1 MMKQLDHLA
10 GLYNRYDTFFCDVW
24 GVLHNGIAVFPAALG
39 ALQQARAA
47 GKRVFLVTNSPR
59 PRAGVAGQLAAL
71 GLPASCYDGIVTSG
85 DVTRDLITQA
95 PRQIFHIGPDRDYG
109 LYDGLDVELV
119 EEFEAAA
126 VVCTGLFDDENE
138 APDDYRPLLQSF
150 RARNLPFICANPD
163 IVVQR
168 GDQMLWCAGSLA
180 RMYTQL
186 GGRTLISGKPH
197 RPIYDAVCRMAEEQ
211 AGQPLDLARVLAIGD
226 GLLTDVKGADLY
238 GLDVLFIGGGIHA
251 SDYVENGK
259 INRARLDAFLQHF
272 GMKPVAYMMELG

>member
-1 MMKQLDHLA
+1 MKQLDHLA
-10 GLYNRYDTFFCDVW
+10 ELYNRYDAFFCDVW
-24 GVLHNGIAVFPAALG
+24 GVVHNGIAVFPAALG

-59 PRAGVAGQLAAL
+59 PRAGVAAQLAAL

-85 DVTRDLITQA
+85 DVTRDLISQA

-138 APDDYRPLLQSF
+138 APDDYQPLLQGF

-197 RPIYDAVCRMAEEQ
+197 RPIYDAVCRMAQEQ

-251 SDYVENGK
+251 SDYVEHGK